1 MAKAGTRQA
10 LFFDLHGIVLRP
22 YTDREDYILP
32 RFYDGAL
39 EMLGRIDPTKMDIF
53 IATNQC
59 EVARGAL
66 RERDFKKFQEAV
78 CQAFEMATIPLRKF
92 YACLYHP
99 QGKGRWRKESVF
111 RKPASGMFKM
121 AQQEFDLNLHRCWMI
136 GHTTTDILAGSR
148 GGLGTILVETGAA
161 GQDGAF
167 LVDPHFQE
175 PDLAA
180 AVARIAQFE
189 NALKV

>member
-1 MAKAGTRQA
+1 MARTPDKQA
-10 LFFDLHGIVLRP
+10 VFFELDGVVLERP
-22 YTDREDYILP
+22 RLNSDSSLSYQA
-32 RFYDGAL
+32 GAL
-39 EMLGRIDPTKMDIF
+39 ESLARIDPRQF
-53 IATNQC
+53 SLFVATNREDIAFGRLSEREFRKLC
-59 EVARGAL
+59 DRFLEDVAQHHVKITKIYSCPFHPAGRA
-66 RERDFKKFQEAV
+66 KY
-78 CQAFEMATIPLRKF
+78 RKD
-92 YACLYHP
+92 
-99 QGKGRWRKESVF
+99 SVF
-111 RKPASGMFKM
+111 RKPAPGMFKM

-148 GGLGTILVETGAA
+148 GGLGTILVGTGQA

-167 LVDPHFQE
+167 LVEPHFRE